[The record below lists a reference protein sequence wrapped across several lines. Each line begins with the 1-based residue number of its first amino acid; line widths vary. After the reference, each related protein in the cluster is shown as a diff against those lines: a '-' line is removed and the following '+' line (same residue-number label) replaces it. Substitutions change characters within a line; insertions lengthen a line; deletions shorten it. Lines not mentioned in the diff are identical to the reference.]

1 MGSDRIAE
9 KFKGGSNFYY
19 PSPSG
24 FISLSSWLVGWS
36 FCLRTKKRGGEDGAR
51 EGAGR
56 GREGG
61 ESIDRGGGGG
71 QKGGEGGGGGVTVR

>member
-24 FISLSSWLVGWS
+24 FISLSSWMVGWS
-36 FCLRTKKRGGEDGAR
+36 FCLRTKKEEGRTVPKKGEEEEEKEEKA
-51 EGAGR
+51 
-56 GREGG
+56 
-61 ESIDRGGGGG
+61 
-71 QKGGEGGGGGVTVR
+71 